1 MKKLFLIRHAKS
13 SWDDA
18 NLDDFDRPL
27 NKRGLKDAP
36 KMGKRLKMQ
45 KIYPDMILSS
55 SAMRAKSTA
64 NLVCDE
70 LKYESRFVLF
80 DELYHANENKISDIL
95 RQIPDEVKTIFL
107 FGHNPGFNEFASK
120 YVKFYE
126 NIPTCGVLEILF
138 DVQKWDEIAPE
149 NCTFVSFD
157 FPKNSI

>member
-18 NLDDFDRPL
+18 DLDDFERPL

-36 KMGKRLKMQ
+36 KMGKRLKMR

-55 SAMRAKSTA
+55 SAIRAKTTA

-70 LKYESRFVLF
+70 LKYESKFVLL
-80 DELYHANENKISDIL
+80 DELYHASENKISDIL
-95 RQIPDEVKTIFL
+95 RQTPDKVETIFL

-120 YVKFYE
+120 YLEFYE

-138 DVQKWDEIAPE
+138 DVQKWDEITPE